1 MEAAGINK
9 IKNDLQITAWQARI
23 NNPDLDPSDSELIQ
37 RFSRGEI
44 SKKEL
49 LNRYSLL
56 ADGMVD
62 NYDGKVNIENSRTAK
77 RTYAFEWALDSLVE
91 KKKISRMEIASAGEA
106 IFLKYLKPEDKQL
119 LIEYRRSA
127 SRPLP
132 EWEKARHAILNRIF
146 SYQEMLDGAE
156 WGTRSKIESYQRY
169 MALKNVVQGSIPEDE
184 IRIVAYMKGLGFNG
198 EPPEGKQEYKDWIG
212 WKDYLQNNI
221 LPIEKAIRSPEG
233 MSDQQI
239 RSQIIQYFMLSY
251 TNYLLY
257 LRAKDLDAK
266 LIDQAS
272 TMVEMFLGFA
282 NEMGISREELDAKK
296 SIIEDTISK
305 PDIKQ
310 VNLQEIKR
318 PTVVTPDTLPR
329 AVIRFLEKV
338 EINGVSGYQFVKEN
352 VKYIILNPQIHSSG
366 NEAVTGGEGPL
377 GVASGF
383 LQVIEIDVYNED
395 KNAPRTA
402 LELVNTIMHETFHVH
417 WMRKHFNQPK
427 MVSSAIN
434 EGLAFLAGAKVSEQ
448 LLEKLFPDPKQDKN
462 LGPRS
467 IENKNI
473 IENDIEID
481 MAAVG
486 GAIQEFGLDPAKALK
501 GIDIPGFLRA
511 YQKGNHENDIETYP
525 TFTPYYM
532 TQYYLTLLDV
542 KGEER
547 ARLRPIFEGIIK
559 GGAFLSLDRN
569 ERSIIHALL
578 AKIDP
583 RYRAMKYEEAITEL
597 RKLYGYYTW
606 KETRFQYES
615 DIRLLRAQYKG
626 ISIKDIENREN
637 RYRMPVKEAIREVLS
652 GKRDNLIIGVLAK
665 LYTAHKKR

>member
-1 MEAAGINK
+1 
-9 IKNDLQITAWQARI
+9 
-23 NNPDLDPSDSELIQ
+23 
-37 RFSRGEI
+37 
-44 SKKEL
+44 
-49 LNRYSLL
+49 
-56 ADGMVD
+56 
-62 NYDGKVNIENSRTAK
+62 
-77 RTYAFEWALDSLVE
+77 
-91 KKKISRMEIASAGEA
+91 
-106 IFLKYLKPEDKQL
+106 
-119 LIEYRRSA
+119 
-127 SRPLP
+127 
-132 EWEKARHAILNRIF
+132 
-146 SYQEMLDGAE
+146 
-156 WGTRSKIESYQRY
+156 
-169 MALKNVVQGSIPEDE
+169 
-184 IRIVAYMKGLGFNG
+184 
-198 EPPEGKQEYKDWIG
+198 
-212 WKDYLQNNI
+212 
-221 LPIEKAIRSPEG
+221 
-233 MSDQQI
+233 
-239 RSQIIQYFMLSY
+239 
-251 TNYLLY
+251 
-257 LRAKDLDAK
+257 
-266 LIDQAS
+266 
-272 TMVEMFLGFA
+272 
-282 NEMGISREELDAKK
+282 
-296 SIIEDTISK
+296 
-305 PDIKQ
+305 
-310 VNLQEIKR
+310 
-318 PTVVTPDTLPR
+318 
-329 AVIRFLEKV
+329 
-338 EINGVSGYQFVKEN
+338 
-352 VKYIILNPQIHSSG
+352 
-366 NEAVTGGEGPL
+366 
-377 GVASGF
+377 
-383 LQVIEIDVYNED
+383 
-395 KNAPRTA
+395 
-402 LELVNTIMHETFHVH
+402 
-417 WMRKHFNQPK
+417 